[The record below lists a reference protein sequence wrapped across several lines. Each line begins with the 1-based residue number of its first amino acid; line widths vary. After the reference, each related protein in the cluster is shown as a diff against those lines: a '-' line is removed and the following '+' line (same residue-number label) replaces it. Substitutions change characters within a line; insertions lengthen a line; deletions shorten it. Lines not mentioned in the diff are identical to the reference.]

1 MKNQIVFI
9 LFFSI
14 SLSIA
19 SFAQTKNDTIQ
30 KLQISVEK
38 LEVTNLAMEQEI
50 QAAYA
55 DIKKLEAES
64 KKLLRQFN
72 IANSN
77 ALKTENKLSTTI
89 DSMRF
94 LEEKLAKTTSNLNS
108 IANSLDVKIQQTSK
122 KASADLSTLNEK
134 VGKNTL
140 YWIIAVL
147 FIALLSVL
155 LFGWLRKRLSR
166 EKTDLSAQIKKTS
179 ETLRDEQLK
188 LDEQLI
194 KLLDTQ
200 MQLMKEERHATSAK
214 AVEVD
219 HSLALKVADEITRIQ
234 QNLNSMDS
242 ESKGLKQ
249 LSASV
254 KRIQANFEGNGYE
267 IVDMLN
273 KPYDAGMKVTANF
286 KPDERMKEN
295 EQIITRII
303 KPQVDYKGLM
313 IQSAQIEVS
322 QGE

>member
-1 MKNQIVFI
+1 MRKLLLIFSAIGILSLVSQAQAKNDTLRQ
-9 LFFSI
+9 LRTSI
-14 SLSIA
+14 EKLECENSKLSEQLNAASSNIQKHERKLSATADSLSILR
-19 SFAQTKNDTIQ
+19 NN
-30 KLQISVEK
+30 
-38 LEVTNLAMEQEI
+38 LENTN
-50 QAAYA
+50 
-55 DIKKLEAES
+55 
-64 KKLLRQFN
+64 N
-72 IANSN
+72 N
-77 ALKTENKLSTTI
+77 LKTI
-89 DSMRF
+89 AD
-94 LEEKLAKTTSNLNS
+94 NLG
-108 IANSLDVKIQQTSK
+108 VKIQQTSE
-122 KASADLSTLNEK
+122 KASADLSRLNEK

-155 LFGWLRKRLSR
+155 LFGWLKKQLSK
-166 EKTDLSAQIKKTS
+166 EKTGLSDQIIKTS
-179 ETLRDEQLK
+179 ETLRDEQIK
-188 LDEQLI
+188 LDGQLI

-200 MQLMKEERHATSAK
+200 MQLMNTERQTSSAK
-214 AVEVD
+214 TEEVD
-219 HSLALKVADEITRIQ
+219 HSLALKVADEIIRIQ

-242 ESKGLKQ
+242 EIKGLKQ

-286 KPDERMKEN
+286 KPDENLKSN

-303 KPQVDYKGLM
+303 KPQVNFKGVM